1 MTHFVMMVGL
11 PASGKSTYA
20 KNFNLYGGDFVTI
33 SSDAIRKELF
43 GDESVQKD
51 NGRVFGEVF
60 KRVKS
65 NLLKGN
71 NVIVD
76 ATFINRKSRKGLL
89 EMVSKI
95 ADVSKEAIVMTTPY
109 HVCIARDAERNRTV
123 GREVIKKFLMRF
135 QIPMYSEGF
144 DEIYIVKHDY
154 HSDDTSNIY
163 GHSINNPHHKDDDLV
178 SHCINTRRYISNHYN
193 VGSCNLLI
201 ASDNHDIGFPMTET
215 VDDNGISHYYGHEN
229 VGAYLWLNR
238 NVNNFLEYSE
248 YDVHRITA
256 LINYHMLPYSWCEEK
271 IRETFKDDFLFA
283 DELMV
288 LNEADRKAM

>member
-1 MTHFVMMVGL
+1 MTHFIMMVGL

-20 KNFNLYGGDFVTI
+20 KNFNQYGEYFEII

-51 NGRVFGEVF
+51 NGKVFGEVF
-60 KRVKS
+60 KRTKN
-65 NLLKGN
+65 NLLRGN

-76 ATFINRKSRKGLL
+76 ATFINRKSRKGIL

-95 ADVSKEAIVMTTPY
+95 DNVTKEAIVMTTPY
-109 HVCIARDAERNRTV
+109 HVCVARDMERDRTV
-123 GREVIKKFLMRF
+123 GKDVIKKFLMRF

-144 DEIYIVKHDY
+144 DDISIVKHDY
-154 HSDDTSNIY
+154 HPDDTSNIY
-163 GHSINNPHHKDDDLV
+163 GHSINNPHHEEDDLV
-178 SHCINTRRYISNHYN
+178 NHCIGAKVYVKSHYN
-193 VGSCNLLI
+193 VGSCNLLE
-201 ASDNHDIGFPMTET
+201 ACLYHDVGFPMTET
-215 VDDNGISHYYGHEN
+215 VDDNGISHYYGHES
-229 VGAYLWLNR
+229 VGAYLWLNT
-238 NVNNFLEYSE
+238 NVGNYEWSE
-248 YDVHRITA
+248 YDIHRITA
-256 LINYHMLPYSWCEEK
+256 LINYHMLPYSWDEEK